1 MEMASEKVN
10 GSDRDVS
17 EKTWEEARRFRRTT
31 FDRVAV
37 FHHHHELVVVSRGDN
52 IWWWWEFKASM
63 ELESRNIEEKRWSW
77 FRGKGRDTDKKFD
90 GGGRVEIDAVDGG
103 EELVQ
108 R

>member
-1 MEMASEKVN
+1 MEMVERGEDA
-10 GSDRDVS
+10 
-17 EKTWEEARRFRRTT
+17 TA
-31 FDRVAV
+31 
-37 FHHHHELVVVSRGDN
+37 ELVVVSRGDN
-52 IWWWWEFKASM
+52 IWWWWEFEASM
-63 ELESRNIEEKRWSW
+63 ELESRNIEDKRWSW

>member
-1 MEMASEKVN
+1 MGR
-10 GSDRDVS
+10 GSSVPSHSLRLS
-17 EKTWEEARRFRRTT
+17 RSLLPPTRAGGREQRRQYMVVCRTGINYI
-31 FDRVAV
+31 
-37 FHHHHELVVVSRGDN
+37 HESVYIHWSSDKLHS
-52 IWWWWEFKASM
+52 ASM